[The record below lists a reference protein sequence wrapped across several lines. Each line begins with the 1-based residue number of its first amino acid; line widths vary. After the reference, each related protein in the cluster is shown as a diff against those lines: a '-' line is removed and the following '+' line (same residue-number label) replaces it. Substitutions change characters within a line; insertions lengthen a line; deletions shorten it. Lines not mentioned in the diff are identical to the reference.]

1 MADKSSRAKAKKPKV
16 LRPGGR
22 TEATRKAVAV
32 AVLSL
37 MKAGRTDFEIQE
49 VSALSGVHR
58 TTLFRRWPDRAA
70 LFAEAMDE
78 HVARVSLQSTG
89 NWERDL
95 RTIAF
100 QMRDLF
106 KDPVEISMHRML
118 VASDN
123 AAFVQQM
130 VDHWTPLIDASVDIL
145 TSGQRARALSN
156 GVNAPM
162 VVRMLLS
169 TLLAQT
175 LFSRAPIKDAFVDD
189 VVDQIIRGCESARH
203 RERGETVRAHPKAKR
218 GSRKATV
225 QKGQA

>member
-1 MADKSSRAKAKKPKV
+1 MSMARQATTARAKKAKV

-22 TEATRKAVAV
+22 SEETRKAVAV

-37 MKAGRTDFEIQE
+37 MKAGRTDFELQE
-49 VSALSGVHR
+49 VAALSGVHR

-78 HVARVSLQSTG
+78 HVSGISLKSTG
-89 NWERDL
+89 NWQKDL

-100 QMRDLF
+100 RMRDLF

-145 TSGQRARALSN
+145 KSGQRTGALSKN
-156 GVNAPM
+156 VDAPI

-175 LFSRAPIKDAFVDD
+175 LFSRTPLKDAFVDD
-189 VVDQIIRGCESARH
+189 VVEQIIRGCESAR
-203 RERGETVRAHPKAKR
+203 RTK
-218 GSRKATV
+218 
-225 QKGQA
+225 